1 MDESFLVVQPTTP
14 IPGCLA
20 VVVKESKFS
29 DIGDIERNRCN
40 RRFLARGYISDHIP
54 MHGNLTEI
62 LEAPSFRGIQLT
74 DNPTLIYLHHGGQNA
89 IYYDL
94 CSDEQDFVQYIE
106 VEVETDLP
114 SNVFGPARTAIN
126 QLIDGIQRNFP
137 IPIVISRIDILLKG
151 EKEAL
156 AHQLVIPY
164 SNSIIMR
171 PNPIGGIHQY
181 PAFSTY
187 EGVLREVI
195 VSPSPYYRL
204 LCAYKLY
211 EGLNKLK
218 SWLKDVAKDL
228 GVEDRLPKDPKVD
241 SELLKAVGFNVEKMG
256 AVNNMN
262 DLWQK
267 FTVLRNR
274 VAHYF
279 ASENDAPIHISDGH
293 TYFEYSLAA
302 SILLHYANITFSNLS
317 QYFHAHLQPKIWI
330 GSILPLP
337 DYRDKFVIRI

>member
-1 MDESFLVVQPTTP
+1 MKDNFLVVQPTTP

-20 VVVKESKFS
+20 VVVKESKYQ
-29 DIGDIERNRCN
+29 DIGNIEKD
-40 RRFLARGYISDHIP
+40 RRQRRYLARGFVSDHIP
-54 MHGNLTEI
+54 MHGNINEL
-62 LEAPSFRGIQLT
+62 LETSSFHGIQLT
-74 DNPTLIYLHHGGQNA
+74 DNPTLIYLHHGGENA
-89 IYYDL
+89 VYYDL
-94 CSDEQDFVQYIE
+94 RSDKDGFIEYIE

-126 QLIDGIQRNFP
+126 QLIDSIQRNFP
-137 IPIVISRIDILLKG
+137 IPLVVSRIDILLKG
-151 EKEAL
+151 EAEPI
-156 AHQLVIPY
+156 AHQLMIPY
-164 SNSIIMR
+164 SDSIIMR

-187 EGVLREVI
+187 EGVLREAI

-204 LCAYKLY
+204 LCAHKLY

-218 SWLKDVAKDL
+218 TWLRDVAKELKVD
-228 GVEDRLPKDPKVD
+228 EKLPKDPKVD
-241 SELLKAVGFNVEKMG
+241 NDLLKAVGFDIEKIG
-256 AVNNMN
+256 AVKNTN

-267 FTVLRNR
+267 LTILRNQ

-279 ASENDAPIHISDGH
+279 ANEYDAPIHISNGY

-302 SILLHYANITFSNLS
+302 SILLYYANITFSNLS
-317 QYFHAHLQPKIWI
+317 KYFNLHLSPKILI

-337 DYRDKFVIRI
+337 DYRDKFVIRP